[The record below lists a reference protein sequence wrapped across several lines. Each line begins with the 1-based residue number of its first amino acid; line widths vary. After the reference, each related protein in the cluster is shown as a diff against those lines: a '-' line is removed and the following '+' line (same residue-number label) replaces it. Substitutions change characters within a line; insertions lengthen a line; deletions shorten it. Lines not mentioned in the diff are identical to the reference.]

1 MLITIKILERKPL
14 KSGMMYEENGERLFL
29 IGLLRITL
37 VRIIMKIQTPGTG
50 GLARSISCHETGLPE
65 KPPLQATR
73 KGGKWRVVHKETC
86 LGKLPAWDVVCQTP
100 DLGRLGCLKAS
111 ESDMSNVWQRRR
123 LFSFILFYVCEI
135 EVFALDDFSFID
147 NIKPNTYRQNKLIK
161 GIGDDAAI
169 FRMGN
174 EDTVIAVDTVVE
186 GVHFTK
192 ETREPCHIG
201 HPLMAANLSD
211 LAAMGAAPLFYLAS
225 VVIPDELP
233 DADVLQIFSGMK
245 KLADVYG
252 VDLIGGDTTSGG
264 LLTLSLTIIG
274 SVPVGK
280 ARLRSDARPGDVV
293 FVTGTLGDAGAGL
306 DLLLNNI
313 PVNCPEAEKRKL
325 IKRHQLPTP

>member
-37 VRIIMKIQTPGTG
+37 VRISMKIQTPGTG

-123 LFSFILFYVCEI
+123 IFSFILFYVCEI
-135 EVFALDDFSFID
+135 EVFTMDEFSFID
-147 NIKPNTYRQNKLIK
+147 NIKPNTYRPNKLIK

-174 EDTVIAVDTVVE
+174 EDTVIAVDTFVE
-186 GVHFTK
+186 GAHFTK
-192 ETREPCHIG
+192 ETMEPWQLG
-201 HPLMAANLSD
+201 DRLMAANLSY
-211 LAAMGAAPLFYLAS
+211 LAALGAGPLLYLAS
-225 VVIPDELP
+225 DVVPDVLP
-233 DADVLQIFSGMK
+233 HADVLHLFSGSK
-245 KLADVYG
+245 
-252 VDLIGGDTTSGG
+252 
-264 LLTLSLTIIG
+264 
-274 SVPVGK
+274 
-280 ARLRSDARPGDVV
+280 
-293 FVTGTLGDAGAGL
+293 
-306 DLLLNNI
+306 
-313 PVNCPEAEKRKL
+313 
-325 IKRHQLPTP
+325 

>member
-1 MLITIKILERKPL
+1 MDE
-14 KSGMMYEENGERLFL
+14 
-29 IGLLRITL
+29 
-37 VRIIMKIQTPGTG
+37 
-50 GLARSISCHETGLPE
+50 
-65 KPPLQATR
+65 
-73 KGGKWRVVHKETC
+73 
-86 LGKLPAWDVVCQTP
+86 
-100 DLGRLGCLKAS
+100 
-111 ESDMSNVWQRRR
+111 
-123 LFSFILFYVCEI
+123 
-135 EVFALDDFSFID
+135 FSFID

-174 EDTVIAVDTVVE
+174 EDTVIAVDTFVE

-192 ETREPCHIG
+192 ETMEPWQIG
-201 HPLMAANLSD
+201 YRLMAANLSD

-325 IKRHQLPTP
+325 IKRHQLPTPRVEFALKLREIGRVALNDISDGLANELNEIAASSNVLIEIDDALVPVSKALSHFPKDRLDYYKYFAGEDFELVGTVAKSDFPKVEEIAAEAGVRVTEIGFVSYNKERNGKVLLRKNGVLKTLRKKGYVHRKSREKS